1 MSSPFTPFLGTVP
14 KAFVGREKQ
23 IERFKTSLDDAKHNK
38 PSSILLIGQRGI
50 GKTVLLKY
58 FSGIA
63 RESQFCPV
71 YLPLDESSSTPAALT
86 KRIFGR
92 VKTVLEDEFTMLKAK
107 KFVKQIDPKLSL
119 KLQDMELQIS
129 SSLKAEEI
137 REDNFSISLGRL
149 LNKRQ
154 VCVFT
159 DETQSVL
166 GNGMARF
173 IVNTLYSELPDYASN
188 WVFVLAGV
196 PILEEKIL
204 KATPADRAFQ
214 QMELSALTSHEVTA
228 ILQNTAK
235 DTKVRFQKDACELIA
250 QDTHGMPYYVQF
262 FGDKLFNLV
271 ETGTISTDFYAKKK
285 SLVFEELSQTVFTT
299 RIKDLQKR
307 GLYADVLLQLAFM
320 DRQEGV
326 SVSEISNR
334 IPTYPGPYIQDL
346 ETKGLIIRTSR
357 GKYRVTDGL
366 FKEWL
371 CKTYKPKK
379 NKKAK

>member
-1 MSSPFTPFLGTVP
+1 MHSPFTPFLGTVP

-23 IERFKTSLDDAKHNK
+23 IERFKTSLDDAKYNK
-38 PSSILLIGQRGI
+38 PSSILLTGQRGI

-63 RESQFCPV
+63 RESQFYPV
-71 YLPLDESSSTPAALT
+71 YLPLDESSSTPAALA
-86 KRIFGR
+86 KRIFSR

-107 KFVKQIDPKLSL
+107 KFIKQIDHKLSL

-137 REDNFSISLGRL
+137 REDNFSISFGRL

-166 GNGMARF
+166 SNGMARF